1 MANLGGV
8 GLSSENITQEPILQ
22 ISGVSKHFGAHQA
35 VKDVS
40 IIVHQGEFLTLLGP
54 SGCGKTTLLRMVA
67 GFETPTSGEIRI
79 AGTRVNE
86 VPPYNRAIGMVFQ
99 NLALFP
105 HLSVKENVGYGLRAR
120 RMPSETIRQEVA
132 KALNL
137 LDLGGFEDRY
147 IQQLSGGQRQRV
159 ALARALVIG
168 PDVLL
173 LDEPLSALDLK
184 LRRQLQLELKRIQ
197 QRVGTTFIFVT
208 HDQEEALTMSD
219 RIAVMNGGRV
229 EQLGTPQAVYS
240 KPASPFVAQFVGD
253 SNFLTGQVTR
263 KLGDTMEVEVETLN
277 RTVVVNASTE
287 CEVGQRVG
295 LSIRPE
301 HIRISSKA
309 TNTQHSLQ
317 GIIQEHAY
325 VGANTR
331 YSISTE
337 TQLFVALVPNTS
349 ANDTPFKVQQ
359 TVSIDWSDEDAAL
372 VVLEGIETEDARKTS
387 ETDVHSMSA

>member
-1 MANLGGV
+1 MGSG
-8 GLSSENITQEPILQ
+8 NITQEPILQ

-40 IIVHQGEFLTLLGP
+40 IVVRQGEFLTLLGP

-86 VPPYNRAIGMVFQ
+86 TPPYNRAIGMVFQ

-105 HLSVKENVGYGLRAR
+105 HLSVKENVSYGLRAR
-120 RMPSETIRQEVA
+120 RVPSETIRQEVA
-132 KALNL
+132 KALSL

-219 RIAVMNGGRV
+219 RIAVMNEGSV

-240 KPASPFVAQFVGD
+240 KPTSSFVAQFVGD
-253 SNFLTGQVTR
+253 SNFLTGQISR
-263 KLGDTMEVEVETLN
+263 KLGDTTEVEIATLN
-277 RTVVVNASTE
+277 RTVVVSGSTE

-301 HIRISSKA
+301 HIRISSRT

-317 GIIQEHAY
+317 GVIQEHAY

-349 ANDTPFKVQQ
+349 ANDTPFKIQQ

-372 VVLEGIETEDARKTS
+372 VVLEGIEAGDVRKTS
-387 ETDVHSMSA
+387 ETATHSMSA